1 MIHRFAV
8 EIPGG
13 SGNPAI
19 EEGELAIER
28 LEDNRWRVTH
38 AGRTRVLEAA
48 RVAGQGRA
56 GTWSIMPEGGG
67 ACVQVDVDGS
77 APDLTVT
84 VDNVSMPIKLTAARL
99 KLAGVAAR
107 IEKTGPSTVQSPM
120 PGKVV
125 KLLVAAGDEVKSG
138 QGVAVV
144 EAMKMENE
152 LRAPRDAKVK
162 SVAVKEGQAVEAG
175 QTLITLE

>member
-8 EIPGG
+8 EIPGSAPG
-13 SGNPAI
+13 ANEEREIAI
-19 EEGELAIER
+19 EKLDG
-28 LEDNRWRVTH
+28 NRWRVSH
-38 AGRTRVLEAA
+38 AGRTRVLEAS

-56 GTWSIMPEGGG
+56 STWSILPEGGG
-67 ACVQVDVDGS
+67 PAALVDVDGA
-77 APDLTVT
+77 APDLNLT
-84 VDNVSMPIKLTAARL
+84 VDNVTVPIKLLAARL
-99 KLAGVAAR
+99 KVAGVAAR
-107 IEKTGPSTVQSPM
+107 VEKSGAATVQSPM

-125 KLLVAAGDEVKSG
+125 KILVAAGDEVKSG

-152 LRAPRDAKVK
+152 LKAPRDGKVK
-162 SVAVKEGQAVEAG
+162 SIGAKEGQPVEAG